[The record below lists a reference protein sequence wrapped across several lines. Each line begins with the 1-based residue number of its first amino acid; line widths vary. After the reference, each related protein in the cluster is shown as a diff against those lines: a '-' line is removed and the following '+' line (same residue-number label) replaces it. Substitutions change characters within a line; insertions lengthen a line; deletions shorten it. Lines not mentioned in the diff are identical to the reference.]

1 MSVRKQ
7 PNGKW
12 YYDFGYEGKRYK
24 KKGFKT
30 KREATEA
37 ESIARNKLMKG
48 FIINNKTSF
57 IDYYNDWIVV
67 NKEDVV
73 TEKSYATFKMQLT
86 NSKVFRKRKSQR
98 YFNV

>member
-67 NKEDVV
+67 NKRMLLL
-73 TEKSYATFKMQLT
+73 KNHMPHSKMQLT
-86 NSKVFRKRKSQR
+86 NSKVLEKSQR